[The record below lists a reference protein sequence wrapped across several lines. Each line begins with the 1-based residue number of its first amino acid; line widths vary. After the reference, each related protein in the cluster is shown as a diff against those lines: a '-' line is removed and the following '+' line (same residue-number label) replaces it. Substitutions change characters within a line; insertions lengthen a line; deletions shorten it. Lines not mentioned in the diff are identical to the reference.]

1 MSATAT
7 CLLGLIAWALVLTLL
22 LLTART
28 VAMLKGH
35 AINTFSQDGSELAA
49 LGQRVTRAHGN
60 TLEWLAIPVGLL
72 LYAQVAGL
80 TAVTD
85 GLAMVF
91 LGARVAQSVAHMIST
106 SPVMVLVRATFFT
119 VQQVISIVW
128 VVRLLG

>member
-72 LYAQVAGL
+72 LYAQSAGL

-106 SPVMVLVRATFFT
+106 SPAMVLVRATFFT